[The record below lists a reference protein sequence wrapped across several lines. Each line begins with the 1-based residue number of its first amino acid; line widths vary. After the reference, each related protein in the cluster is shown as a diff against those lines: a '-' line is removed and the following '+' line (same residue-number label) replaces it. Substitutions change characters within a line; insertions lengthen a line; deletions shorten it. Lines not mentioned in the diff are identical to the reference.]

1 MFICFNVYYSKSWA
15 TKIGLILMDNLKD
28 IIAEEY
34 LNLIKEYDF
43 DKVTVSDII
52 KKCNISRQTFY
63 SYFKDK
69 YDIISYNFRN
79 KVMENLEFYRE
90 TKDLKKY
97 FENIIHFTYLN
108 KDLIKKIKTS
118 KYNAHIENLMIETK
132 MEEIN
137 KVLEMSNKTI
147 NADHLKFYSEIF
159 VCAYSNLSYRYCDKD
174 LIDIDK
180 ITDLLVE
187 MFDKIFDIK

>member
-108 KDLIKKIKTS
+108 KDLIKKSRHQNITL
-118 KYNAHIENLMIETK
+118 I
-132 MEEIN
+132 
-137 KVLEMSNKTI
+137 
-147 NADHLKFYSEIF
+147 LKI
-159 VCAYSNLSYRYCDKD
+159 
-174 LIDIDK
+174 
-180 ITDLLVE
+180 
-187 MFDKIFDIK
+187 

>member
-1 MFICFNVYYSKSWA
+1 
-15 TKIGLILMDNLKD
+15 
-28 IIAEEY
+28 
-34 LNLIKEYDF
+34 
-43 DKVTVSDII
+43 
-52 KKCNISRQTFY
+52 
-63 SYFKDK
+63 
-69 YDIISYNFRN
+69 
-79 KVMENLEFYRE
+79 
-90 TKDLKKY
+90 
-97 FENIIHFTYLN
+97 
-108 KDLIKKIKTS
+108 
-118 KYNAHIENLMIETK
+118 